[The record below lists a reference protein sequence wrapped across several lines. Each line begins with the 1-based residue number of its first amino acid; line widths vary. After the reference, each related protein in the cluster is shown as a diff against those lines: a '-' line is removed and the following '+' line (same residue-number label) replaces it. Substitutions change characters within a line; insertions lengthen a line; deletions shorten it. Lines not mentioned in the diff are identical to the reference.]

1 MPPVGKAIALALV
14 GLALGGLL
22 PAGGCGG
29 AKGNGGEAGPSDT
42 PPAESAQTST
52 PPAASVSSSSLPP
65 ELPPELKPVARLIG
79 ERRTALARQVLSAHL
94 EGHPDDGHAEFLLGL
109 SFHREKR
116 YALAKPHF
124 ARAVELAPE
133 YHPTYHF
140 QGWCLYWLGETGP
153 ARTAFE
159 AHLGHAPTEGDS
171 HFGLGVIDLDEDRL
185 DDAERRF
192 RRAIELQAGNPRRG
206 KDVSKAHARLA
217 DIHIRRDDLPA
228 ARAELIAA
236 TGLWPEHYAAFYKLS
251 RVLRRLGENEAADEA
266 FESYRIWQKRVRQKR
281 GVPEPA
287 R

>member
-1 MPPVGKAIALALV
+1 M
-14 GLALGGLL
+14 
-22 PAGGCGG
+22 
-29 AKGNGGEAGPSDT
+29 
-42 PPAESAQTST
+42 
-52 PPAASVSSSSLPP
+52 
-65 ELPPELKPVARLIG
+65 
-79 ERRTALARQVLSAHL
+79 
-94 EGHPDDGHAEFLLGL
+94 
-109 SFHREKR
+109 
-116 YALAKPHF
+116 
-124 ARAVELAPE
+124 ELAPE

-140 QGWCLYWLGETGP
+140 RGWCLYWLGETGP
-153 ARTAFE
+153 ARAAFKE
-159 AHLGHAPTEGDS
+159 HLRHAPTEGDS

-251 RVLRRLGENEAADEA
+251 RVLRRLGEDEAADEA